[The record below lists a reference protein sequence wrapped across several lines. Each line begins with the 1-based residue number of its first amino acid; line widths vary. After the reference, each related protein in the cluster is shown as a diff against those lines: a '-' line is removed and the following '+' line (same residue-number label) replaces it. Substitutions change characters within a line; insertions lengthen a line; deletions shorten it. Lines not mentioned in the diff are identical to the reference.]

1 MRYSRKLELE
11 RILKMRK
18 PARKA
23 LIIVA
28 GIVLMHIAGCQEAQ
42 TETPGTKKNRLI
54 AAQNIELKK
63 QVAQRDKQ
71 MEDLK
76 ARQGKQIEGLNEQ
89 HAKQLKGEQ
98 KKVEDCQRQAQGCEE
113 QLGKKMDET
122 VGEVLTSALEE
133 GAKVREENEALKA
146 QIAEL
151 KTKLNQPGEPEKKE

>member
-1 MRYSRKLELE
+1 
-11 RILKMRK
+11 MRK

-42 TETPGTKKNRLI
+42 TEAPGTKKSRLI

-76 ARQGKQIEGLNEQ
+76 TRHGKQIESLNEER
-89 HAKQLKGEQ
+89 AKQLKEEQ
-98 KKVEDCQRQAQGCEE
+98 KKVEDCQRQAQGCQE

-122 VGEVLTSALEE
+122 VGEILTSTLEE

>member
-28 GIVLMHIAGCQEAQ
+28 GIVLMYIAGCQEAQ
-42 TETPGTKKNRLI
+42 TETPGTKQSRLI
-54 AAQNIELKK
+54 AAQNIDLKK
-63 QVAQRDKQ
+63 QVVQRDKQ
-71 MEDLK
+71 IEDLK
-76 ARQGKQIEGLNEQ
+76 ARQAKQIEALNGQ
-89 HAKQLKGEQ
+89 HAKQIKQEQ
-98 KKVEDCQRQAQGCEE
+98 KKLEECQKQAQGCEE

-122 VGEVLTSALEE
+122 VGEILTAALEE
-133 GAKVREENEALKA
+133 GAKIREENEALKA

>member
-1 MRYSRKLELE
+1 MRR
-11 RILKMRK
+11 

-42 TETPGTKKNRLI
+42 TETPGAKKNRLI

-63 QVAQRDKQ
+63 QVAQHDKQ
-71 MEDLK
+71 IEYLK
-76 ARQGKQIEGLNEQ
+76 ARHGKQIEGLNEQ

-113 QLGKKMDET
+113 QLAKKMDDT
-122 VGEVLTSALEE
+122 VGEILTSALEE
-133 GAKVREENEALKA
+133 GAKVREENETLKA

>member
-1 MRYSRKLELE
+1 MRYNRKLELE

-23 LIIVA
+23 LIIVV
-28 GIVLMHIAGCQEAQ
+28 GIVLVHIAGCQEAQ

-71 MEDLK
+71 IEDLK
-76 ARQGKQIEGLNEQ
+76 TRHGKQIEGLNEQ
-89 HAKQLKGEQ
+89 HAKQLKEEQ
-98 KKVEDCQRQAQGCEE
+98 KKLEDCQRQAQDCQE

-122 VGEVLTSALEE
+122 VGEILTSTLEE
-133 GAKVREENEALKA
+133 GAKIREENEALKA

-151 KTKLNQPGEPEKKE
+151 KAKLNQPGEPEKKE